1 MPIQR
6 SLPLLAAS
14 LFLLPGGIFAQT
26 TGVSHPEDLDDP
38 IAAAPAQQDHYVKPS
53 PAVLPQDGQRT
64 APALQQRSM
73 PDGSTPTFRVLGPPR
88 ALGNDDPNAG
98 VVIDVPLSPNEL
110 AIGTRIQTAL
120 HTPISTRITPVGT
133 GFSTILAEDIVR
145 DGHVLVPA
153 GTQIVGRISQI
164 HGGRRLG
171 GNASIRLQPES
182 LLLPDGSQYHLR
194 AQVVAIGEDI
204 DSHLNAEGTILANSH
219 TKTTAI
225 IGGAT
230 TATAVITGAMIGG
243 GVGAVVGLGIGAG
256 AGTILW
262 LRQDRQEMLREGTEI
277 TFALDAPLTLSHAV
291 YTSSLR

>member
-1 MPIQR
+1 VTTQR
-6 SLPLLAAS
+6 SLLTAVLLFAPLPLT
-14 LFLLPGGIFAQT
+14 AQT
-26 TGVSHPEDLDDP
+26 TGVSHPEALDDT
-38 IAAAPAQQDHYVKPS
+38 IATAPAQQDHYVKPS
-53 PAVLPQDGQRT
+53 LAVPQPVDA
-64 APALQQRSM
+64 APATPQLQQRTM
-73 PDGSTPTFRVLGPPR
+73 PDGSAPTFKVLGPPR
-88 ALGNDDPNAG
+88 ALDADDPNAG
-98 VVIDVPLSPNEL
+98 VVVDVPLASNEL
-110 AIGTRIQTAL
+110 AIGTRFQTAL
-120 HTPISTRITPVGT
+120 HTPISTKITPVGT
-133 GFSTILAEDIVR
+133 SFSTVLATNIER

-153 GTQIVGRISQI
+153 GTEITGRISQI
-164 HGGRRLG
+164 RGGRRIG

-182 LLLPDGSQYHLR
+182 LLFPDGSQYHLR
-194 AQVVAIGEDI
+194 AQVVAIGEAL

-262 LRQDRQEMLREGTEI
+262 LRQDRQEMLAEGTEI
-277 TFALDAPLTLSHAV
+277 TFALDEPLSLNRAT